1 MAKHRVVIEI
11 DEEAQA
17 IKVTHDGAEVELES
31 IAIFG
36 GDARSQEVFI
46 KMFGASADAAWA
58 FAQGFRIS
66 RTLDGG
72 KGLKNFYRQGAAH
85 ICQIIDPAAFKREI
99 GSDELLNRW
108 EDGDQ
113 RNWFAQDSEDVLED
127 KQISEGRKPSWN

>member
-11 DEEAQA
+11 DEESQA
-17 IKVTHDGAEVELES
+17 IKVTHDGKEVSLES

-46 KMFGASADAAWA
+46 KMFGASSDAAWA

-66 RTLDGG
+66 RSLDGG

-85 ICQIIDPAAFKREI
+85 ICQIIDPDAFKREI
-99 GSDELLNRW
+99 GADELLNRW
-108 EDGDQ
+108 ECKRQED
-113 RNWFAQDSEDVLED
+113 WFAQDSEDVLED
-127 KQISEGRKPSWN
+127 KQISEGRKPRWN